1 MNMSE
6 TVRYP
11 EAESVFLEFKR
22 EVPKNDQIIKTIIG
36 FCNQKGGKLILGV
49 ADDRT
54 VVGLVESEIE
64 QLLES
69 LDHAIYEACHP
80 TIIPVISQQR
90 FGDKSVLVISVSSGM
105 NKPYFRKSEGVGRGT
120 FVRIGR
126 STVKATPEMIEELKW
141 QSHNIDFEKLPVY
154 RAKVDSIDEQLVQK
168 FLNSRRNHA
177 KAESSQEIMRSYSLV
192 VEEHHEL
199 YPTHAGILLFG
210 KEPQFYLSEAMII
223 CCHFKGCE
231 GREAIASIDC
241 VGTLF
246 NQYHQAHNFI
256 LSRLAH
262 SFSIDG
268 MVRQEKLEIPEV
280 AFREAL
286 LNLLIHRN
294 YHLPSPSKIL
304 IYDDRIEFFSPGN
317 FWGPIK
323 SDQLLRGITYLRNP
337 AICKVFR
344 EIGLVEKLGTGF
356 IQIFQSYEKWGLQKP
371 QIIEGENFVKCI
383 LPRPYRQETH
393 SIQQSDI
400 LSLFYEKAEI
410 TIHDIM
416 NKYSVSRA
424 TAQRWLQSFLDQ
436 GKIERRGR
444 TRNVRYRRI

>member
-1 MNMSE
+1 MSD
-6 TVRYP
+6 TIRYP
-11 EAESVFLEFKR
+11 EMESSFLEFKR

-54 VVGLVESEIE
+54 IIGLPESEIE
-64 QLLES
+64 HLLES

-90 FGDKSVLVISVSSGM
+90 FGDKSILVISVSAGM
-105 NKPYFRKSEGVGRGT
+105 NKPYYRKSEGMHRGT

-141 QSHNIDFEKLPVY
+141 QSHNIDFEKLPIY
-154 RAKVDSIDEQLVQK
+154 RAKTEDIDGQLIQK
-168 FLNSRRNHA
+168 FLNARKNHA
-177 KAESSQEIMRSYSLV
+177 KAENSQEIMRSYSLIA
-192 VEEHHEL
+192 EEHHKW

-210 KEPQFYLSEAMII
+210 KDPQFYLSEAMVI
-223 CCHFKGCE
+223 CCHFKGIE
-231 GREAIASIDC
+231 GRDAIASIDC
-241 VGTLF
+241 VGTLL

-256 LSRLAH
+256 LSRLSH
-262 SFSIDG
+262 SFTIEG
-268 MVRQEKLEIPEV
+268 MIREEKLEIPEV

-304 IYDDRIEFFSPGN
+304 IYDDRVEFFSAGN

-323 SDQLLRGITYLRNP
+323 SDQLLKGMTYLRNP

-344 EIGLVEKLGTGF
+344 EVGLVEKMGTGF
-356 IQIFQSYEKWGLQKP
+356 IQIFKSYEKWGLEKP
-371 QIIEGENFVKCI
+371 QIFEGDNFVKCI
-383 LPRPYRQETH
+383 LPRPH
-393 SIQQSDI
+393 HHQQLLKSTEPDI
-400 LSLFYEKAEI
+400 LSLFYAKAEI

-416 NKYSVSRA
+416 NKYSVSRT
-424 TAQRWLQSFLDQ
+424 TAQRWLQTLLDQ
-436 GKIERRGR
+436 NKIAREGK

>member
-1 MNMSE
+1 MFDRI
-6 TVRYP
+6 RYP
-11 EAESVFLEFKR
+11 EMESSFLEFKK

-54 VVGLVESEIE
+54 IVGIPELVIE
-64 QLLES
+64 HLLES

-90 FGDKSVLVISVSSGM
+90 FGDKSILIISVSAGM
-105 NKPYFRKSEGVGRGT
+105 NKPYYRKSEGMHRGT

-141 QSHNIDFEKLPVY
+141 QSHNIDFEKLPIY
-154 RAKVDSIDEQLVQK
+154 RAKTENIDGQLVQK
-168 FLNSRRNHA
+168 FLNARKNHV
-177 KAESSQEIMRSYSLV
+177 KAEISQEIMRSYSLI
-192 VEEHHEL
+192 VEEHHEW

-210 KEPQFYLSEAMII
+210 NNPQFYLSEAMII
-223 CCHFKGCE
+223 CCHFKGIE

-241 VGTLF
+241 VGTLL

-256 LSRLAH
+256 LSRLSR
-262 SFSIDG
+262 SFTIEG
-268 MVRQEKLEIPEV
+268 MIREEKLEIPEV

-304 IYDDRIEFFSPGN
+304 IYDDRVEFFSAGN

-323 SDQLLRGITYLRNP
+323 SDQLLKGMTYLRNP

-344 EIGLVEKLGTGF
+344 EVGLVEKMGTGF
-356 IQIFQSYEKWGLQKP
+356 IQIFQSYEKWGLEKP
-371 QIIEGENFVKCI
+371 QIFEGDNFVKCI
-383 LPRPYRQETH
+383 LPRPY
-393 SIQQSDI
+393 QQQLLKSTEPDI
-400 LSLFYEKAEI
+400 LSLFYAKAEI
-410 TIHDIM
+410 TVHDIM
-416 NKYSVSRA
+416 SKYSVSRA
-424 TAQRWLQSFLDQ
+424 TAQRWLQILLDQ
-436 GKIERRGR
+436 NKIVREGK
-444 TRNVRYRRI
+444 TRNVRYHKV